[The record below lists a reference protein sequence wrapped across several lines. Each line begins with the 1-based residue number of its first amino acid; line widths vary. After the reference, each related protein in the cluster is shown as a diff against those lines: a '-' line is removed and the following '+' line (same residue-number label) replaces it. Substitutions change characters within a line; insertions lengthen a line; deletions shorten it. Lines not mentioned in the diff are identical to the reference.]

1 MNDSFAAVTWRT
13 GLQPLSGWP
22 LRPLC
27 SAVGVLEQ
35 VVPQLQELVSRLPPT
50 FFQPLVSLQ
59 GLQVRH
65 VQYRTE
71 QHSTVQYVTVQGVP
85 QQAVHS
91 RAAVKVSTC
100 STPPPVQCSTSWY
113 KEGRSRLSGCLL
125 PIWIIVSLSSPSECG
140 SPVHTITVRS
150 KPVSWSYLVSC
161 TVGTTT
167 MVRLPPGA
175 QGQAGLC
182 LCVLLFVLMC
192 VVVCTARPECAA
204 S

>member
-100 STPPPVQCSTSWY
+100 STPPSTVQY
-113 KEGRSRLSGCLL
+113 VMVQGGPQQAVGVPFAHMGHRLV
-125 PIWIIVSLSSPSECG
+125 IVI
-140 SPVHTITVRS
+140 V
-150 KPVSWSYLVSC
+150 
-161 TVGTTT
+161 
-167 MVRLPPGA
+167 
-175 QGQAGLC
+175 
-182 LCVLLFVLMC
+182 
-192 VVVCTARPECAA
+192 
-204 S
+204 